1 MTKPAV
7 FCAALLIFALTA
19 VAALARPDNPLR
31 PAPAD
36 TPTPVTKPSSPVKPG
51 QTLESAYRTSQ
62 DGKTRLFLVRTDYKT
77 YSLFVAGGQGLQVTY
92 HTTINSSRPV
102 VAKLKPVQGGD
113 GCLSEYRFTHTFSR
127 TTIWMALEFARD
139 GKPLPELK
147 RDFMNG
153 IKPGLR

>member
-1 MTKPAV
+1 MTKP
-7 FCAALLIFALTA
+7 
-19 VAALARPDNPLR
+19 
-31 PAPAD
+31 
-36 TPTPVTKPSSPVKPG
+36 SGPVKPD
-51 QTLESAYRTSQ
+51 QTLESAYWTSQ

-77 YSLFVAGGQGLQVTY
+77 YSLFVAGGQGIEVTY
-92 HTTINSSRPV
+92 RTTINSSQPV
-102 VAKLKPVQGGD
+102 AAQLKPVRGGE